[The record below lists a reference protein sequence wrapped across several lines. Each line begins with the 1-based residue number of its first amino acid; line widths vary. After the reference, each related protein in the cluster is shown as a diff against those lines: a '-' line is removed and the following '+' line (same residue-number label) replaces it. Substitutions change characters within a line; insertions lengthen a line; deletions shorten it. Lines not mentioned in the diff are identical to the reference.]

1 MADMPSFINSN
12 NWILPR
18 SLYETY
24 LGRDMQGLTSV
35 QFLAAF
41 NRFLGGN
48 REVSRN
54 AMSEFFP

>member
-1 MADMPSFINSN
+1 MADMSSFINSN
-12 NWILPR
+12 DWISPR

-41 NRFLGGN
+41 SRFLGGD
-48 REVSRN
+48 R
-54 AMSEFFP
+54 